1 MPARKVLPLA
11 QAAGLAAPG
20 VVAVVAAVGHELVG
34 ILDDIGAG
42 RRVAVIC
49 AHVVA
54 GGGDDRG
61 EHIVGRQGAQDE
73 VGVPRRRDVVGV
85 QPAGIDKRCARAAHG
100 LRLVVHHG
108 DEVVDAAAAHV
119 VGHDVGGLVAAGQQ
133 HGVEQVAQALGLAP
147 ADVGGGGVRALL
159 PN

>member
-100 LRLVVHHG
+100 LRLVVHHR

-119 VGHDVGGLVAAGQQ
+119 VGLVAAGQQ